1 MSTCPVGSI
10 TGFVNLAGTPTTSR
24 IESILVKGSPLTINF
39 APRTTPPS
47 LVGNLINEDS
57 GNTILYKGTQYS
69 LQSAQIAM
77 PSHGGYVN
85 QTQAP
90 ILELSLTFW
99 NPQVVGTYPTVILF
113 IVPIMAGNEDVRA
126 VYLQQLMNADVA
138 ATSIA
143 SLQDMFGIGMASY
156 GYKTCI
162 DLAQQQ
168 GQEGTPSNLAV
179 YVLYFLNGIV
189 LTQQEAVTLQ
199 ALVTPTGGQIP
210 PYQIPP
216 SLLNGMSTV
225 QAFEIADDGSTVPTS
240 LSSQGVVGSQQL
252 SSNTDEFI
260 NVFQY
265 FIKPPTVGSSPGAS
279 CPSYTTSQYKCL
291 PFNQFKDLSGNLV
304 NSVTLQD
311 RIAATTNSAPD
322 INFFTSNAWS
332 IILDILAVIM
342 GLMVVG
348 SIIYVVTGKSAPVPP
363 IGAGA
368 GAGAGAGTGAG
379 AGAGAGA
386 GPTI

>member
-10 TGFVNLAGTPTTSR
+10 TGFVNLAGTPTISR
-24 IESILVKGSPLTINF
+24 IESIMVKGSPLTINF

-77 PSHGGYVN
+77 PSHSGYVN

-138 ATSIA
+138 TTTIA

-162 DLAQQQ
+162 DLAPQQ

-225 QAFEIADDGSTVPTS
+225 QAFQIADDGSTVPTS
-240 LSSQGVVGSQQL
+240 LSSQGVVGTQQL
-252 SSNTDEFI
+252 SSSTDEFA

-265 FIKPPTVGSSPGAS
+265 FIKPPSVGSSSGAS
-279 CPSYTTSQYKCL
+279 CPAYYTSQYKCL
-291 PFNQFKDLSGNLV
+291 PFNKFYDISGNLSDPSGGQV
-304 NSVTLQD
+304 VLKSILPQNVANQIQAGQDVGFFSPSNPNFWDNIMDFFLGIIVLIVAIVIIWAVASALTTSV
-311 RIAATTNSAPD
+311 
-322 INFFTSNAWS
+322 
-332 IILDILAVIM
+332 
-342 GLMVVG
+342 
-348 SIIYVVTGKSAPVPP
+348 PVPNVAVSS
-363 IGAGA
+363 GSG
-368 GAGAGAGTGAG
+368 GR
-379 AGAGAGA
+379 
-386 GPTI
+386 

>member
-1 MSTCPVGSI
+1 M
-10 TGFVNLAGTPTTSR
+10 
-24 IESILVKGSPLTINF
+24 VKGSPLTINF

-138 ATSIA
+138 STTIA

-162 DLAQQQ
+162 DLAPQQ

-252 SSNTDEFI
+252 SSNTDEFT

-265 FIKPPTVGSSPGAS
+265 FIKPPTVGTSPGAS
-279 CPSYTTSQYKCL
+279 CPAFTTSQYKCM
-291 PFNQFKDLSGNLV
+291 PFNKFRDLSGNLADP
-304 NSVTLQD
+304 NNPYVTLQD
-311 RIAATTNSAPD
+311 RIAGGPAMQGTVSADPGLLNPGDTWAIVIDIVVSLLFVVFAGIVIYLCFGESGRTARAVSAATAATIAATASA
-322 INFFTSNAWS
+322 A
-332 IILDILAVIM
+332 
-342 GLMVVG
+342 
-348 SIIYVVTGKSAPVPP
+348 SA
-363 IGAGA
+363 A
-368 GAGAGAGTGAG
+368 T
-379 AGAGAGA
+379 A
-386 GPTI
+386 GP